1 MCKFLKLPASL
12 VMSDPVDCICGYFW
26 SWTGVEIL
34 GSLVIT
40 ISLIAVIFLSIAES
54 LIVLATQL

>member
-1 MCKFLKLPASL
+1 MCKFLKLLASL

-26 SWTGVEIL
+26 SWTGVEDM

-40 ISLIAVIFLSIAES
+40 ISLIAVTFLSIAES
-54 LIVLATQL
+54 PTVLVTQL